1 MKNNDV
7 EGLKEEK
14 KTKCYKKIIG
24 LGLILTLIKVKN
36 IFRANQDFH
45 IISYFY
51 STTKHEIIQIKK
63 SQFTM

>member
-24 LGLILTLIKVKN
+24 LGLILTLIKVNN
-36 IFRANQDFH
+36 IFRANQDLCN
-45 IISYFY
+45 IMILQYLYF
-51 STTKHEIIQIKK
+51 Q
-63 SQFTM
+63 

>member
-24 LGLILTLIKVKN
+24 LGLILTLIKVNN
-36 IFRANQDFH
+36 IFRANQDLC
-45 IISYFY
+45 IIMILQYLYF
-51 STTKHEIIQIKK
+51 Q
-63 SQFTM
+63 